1 MLKEFDMLKSLL
13 LSLAKEIVFE
23 SLITVLRQEAQRSD
37 TPIDDE
43 LVDYMVKAKPDL
55 LAALNRVF

>member
-1 MLKEFDMLKSLL
+1 MLKSLL